1 MDRDAGDERDPLHSI
16 FNPASYGMLST
27 WSVLMSAIET
37 LINFAGSWHGVNRL
51 NDPNT
56 NQWVESESTA
66 VVTPVLSGRFIRV
79 DYTWLYKGDP
89 QEGSLLLGYDSN
101 SRQNTAHWIDSWH
114 MGELMMALHGSKEST
129 GDIDVRGAYSAPPS
143 PDWGWRIRIKID
155 NSAQLSI
162 LMFNISPEGQEYP
175 AVEINYERDA

>member
-1 MDRDAGDERDPLHSI
+1 M
-16 FNPASYGMLST
+16 N
-27 WSVLMSAIET
+27 AIQT
-37 LINFAGSWHGVNRL
+37 LIDFAGSWRGVNRL

-56 NQWVESESTA
+56 SQWVESESTA
-66 VVTPVLSGRFIRV
+66 VVTPVLSGRFVRI
-79 DYTWLYKGDP
+79 DYTWLYEGKT

-101 SRQNTAHWIDSWH
+101 AHQNTAHWIDSWH
-114 MGELMMALHGSKEST
+114 MGELMMALQGSKEST

-155 NSAQLSI
+155 NSTQLSI

-175 AVEINYERDA
+175 AVEINYDRDS